1 MDLFLSIAQE
11 EKEWTIND
19 IGRNSI
25 SEIHNNPND
34 PNKLLNSQKQ
44 INYDTPIIPSTTIR
58 KVKKIEFQK
67 YTKSIEDE
75 YETCTDNIHK
85 RKEIEHENSK
95 AKGKSKETIESIDDN
110 VSDQLKSIIP
120 DIFFEKDFNLENP
133 IIFDQVC
140 ENINITSDIVT
151 DMSANNILQEKLSNY
166 LDVVEVN
173 LMSEI
178 SKKRDSFFTALSSLK
193 TLYNEIDDC
202 VDQIQNL
209 KGQLKDV
216 SKCETQKGLEVVC
229 MKRKRV
235 NLENLYNGIRLLS
248 EVRQTQP
255 TIQILLGQNDYIG
268 ALGLIEETNNAMK
281 GYNYQPPKT
290 NFNDNSNNE
299 RNNINIV
306 NSPTNL
312 RSPISI
318 LSSNTLANSNYS
330 TPLDLRGVKGLKNI
344 NGQLMEMSKAIEMM
358 MQNEFVQILMEDI
371 SNVDQY
377 KPDSSLNTLSN
388 VEPKKEFSID
398 SLTSSTN
405 DKPLTIFKTLIKN
418 NIDVIPDTKDLIVN
432 EEILYTK
439 LSPLIF
445 GLIRTNKFL
454 NAFALFKNEIQ
465 NKLIDIIKQ
474 KFSSLYEIP
483 SPIAAKLKSENLT
496 EENMALNK
504 IKNLSFQEY
513 YDLLENYYL
522 FILSLLRR
530 TTIIKCLINDIIEQA
545 EKKNI
550 AIGMIN
556 EENSTIMSN
565 NQNNSIYMSTDKNAL
580 ESDYKS
586 KNKSMYDYN
595 RIKKE
600 FMTLINQIYDI
611 YYHDSSKLLTTRA
624 EKNSQLSSI
633 NFHRLYNINTEFF
646 TACENLTKRS
656 FLTLKSNLL
665 SQAKNYISA
674 FHGKKIRQI
683 VNDIETDQ
691 WIPAEITENNQDIV
705 NKITHKEWGSI
716 VELKT
721 IESFSSLSSSQNS
734 SSEKIN
740 KTNNKRPVNRAL
752 YIDKKKYIIA
762 ACTLSFINALSE
774 YITCAEVI
782 PILTIDVINS
792 IYSLLQV
799 FNSKVCQI
807 IIGGGAVTSGGLKYI
822 AAKHLALASRS
833 LGAVKALIPYI
844 RDFLQSKLMTK
855 QLILLNDLDRY
866 SKDYDNHQTE
876 IYDKLIS
883 IMNGKLE
890 SHCKSFQAMDWEQ
903 PEIPTKPNV
912 YMLLMVKDLT
922 SLYRLLSKIIPIEI
936 LQKIMKEVLTSYT
949 SRLEKELETVE
960 IFSSNAKN
968 RLLIDFQYYIQKLSI
983 LDGVDGPGNKLE
995 VVVNNI
1001 TIKEKKPTLE
1011 QKTIINEYIR
1021 QSFDSGSRRSSI
1033 YDENSSSGHSFTNS
1047 PLITGKNE
1055 DNIVGSEK
1063 LSNSPL
1069 IIERSMDN
1077 TIGSEKFS
1085 LDNLSQDEL
1094 SLDSNNEII
1103 SVHNENNGQI
1113 NNGNEYNN
1121 SSLNQSISLN
1131 TDEEE
1136 HSNHSANPYMTE
1148 NLDIHRTNSNSHE
1161 TASSALNYSGLGVN
1175 DYLNKRHNSAPDNN
1189 YGFTPE
1195 YKGGDSMGSSI
1206 YDRKNSYS
1214 EEKNTRTTEKKIS
1227 YSINK
1232 NTFSKFSQN
1241 VKKFGSEIKKH
1252 YSSSNNS
1259 MESLFGLDKMVSKSN
1274 SSKSLL
1280 SNPEISDNHTN
1291 TNE

>member
-1 MDLFLSIAQE
+1 
-11 EKEWTIND
+11 
-19 IGRNSI
+19 
-25 SEIHNNPND
+25 
-34 PNKLLNSQKQ
+34 
-44 INYDTPIIPSTTIR
+44 
-58 KVKKIEFQK
+58 
-67 YTKSIEDE
+67 
-75 YETCTDNIHK
+75 
-85 RKEIEHENSK
+85 
-95 AKGKSKETIESIDDN
+95 
-110 VSDQLKSIIP
+110 
-120 DIFFEKDFNLENP
+120 
-133 IIFDQVC
+133 
-140 ENINITSDIVT
+140 
-151 DMSANNILQEKLSNY
+151 
-166 LDVVEVN
+166 
-173 LMSEI
+173 
-178 SKKRDSFFTALSSLK
+178 
-193 TLYNEIDDC
+193 
-202 VDQIQNL
+202 
-209 KGQLKDV
+209 
-216 SKCETQKGLEVVC
+216 
-229 MKRKRV
+229 
-235 NLENLYNGIRLLS
+235 
-248 EVRQTQP
+248 
-255 TIQILLGQNDYIG
+255 
-268 ALGLIEETNNAMK
+268 
-281 GYNYQPPKT
+281 
-290 NFNDNSNNE
+290 
-299 RNNINIV
+299 
-306 NSPTNL
+306 
-312 RSPISI
+312 
-318 LSSNTLANSNYS
+318 
-330 TPLDLRGVKGLKNI
+330 
-344 NGQLMEMSKAIEMM
+344 
-358 MQNEFVQILMEDI
+358 
-371 SNVDQY
+371 
-377 KPDSSLNTLSN
+377 
-388 VEPKKEFSID
+388 
-398 SLTSSTN
+398 
-405 DKPLTIFKTLIKN
+405 
-418 NIDVIPDTKDLIVN
+418 
-432 EEILYTK
+432 
-439 LSPLIF
+439 
-445 GLIRTNKFL
+445 
-454 NAFALFKNEIQ
+454 
-465 NKLIDIIKQ
+465 
-474 KFSSLYEIP
+474 
-483 SPIAAKLKSENLT
+483 
-496 EENMALNK
+496 
-504 IKNLSFQEY
+504 
-513 YDLLENYYL
+513 
-522 FILSLLRR
+522 
-530 TTIIKCLINDIIEQA
+530 
-545 EKKNI
+545 
-550 AIGMIN
+550 
-556 EENSTIMSN
+556 
-565 NQNNSIYMSTDKNAL
+565 
-580 ESDYKS
+580 
-586 KNKSMYDYN
+586 MYDYN

-600 FMTLINQIYDI
+600 FMTLINQVYDI

-646 TACENLTKRS
+646 IACENLTKRS

-721 IESFSSLSSSQNS
+721 NESISSLSSSQNS
-734 SSEKIN
+734 SSEKVN

-792 IYSLLQV
+792 IYSLLQI

-844 RDFLQSKLMTK
+844 RNFLQSKLMPK

-866 SKDYDNHQTE
+866 AKDYDNHQTE

-960 IFSSNAKN
+960 IYSSNAKN
-968 RLLIDFQYYIQKLSI
+968 RLLIDFQYYIQKLSL

-995 VVVNNI
+995 VVVNNM

-1055 DNIVGSEK
+1055 DNIIGSEKLSSSPLINERGMDNTIGSEK

-1069 IIERSMDN
+1069 IIERNMDN

-1136 HSNHSANPYMTE
+1136 HSIHSANPYITE
-1148 NLDIHRTNSNSHE
+1148 NLDIHRSNSNSHE
-1161 TASSALNYSGLGVN
+1161 MATSALNYSGLGVN
-1175 DYLNKRHNSAPDNN
+1175 DYLNKRHNSAPDSN
-1189 YGFTPE
+1189 YGFAPE
-1195 YKGGDSMGSSI
+1195 YKGGDTMGSSI
-1206 YDRKNSYS
+1206 YDRKNSYT
-1214 EEKNTRTTEKKIS
+1214 EEKNTRKTEKKSS

-1280 SNPEISDNHTN
+1280 SNSEILDNHN
-1291 TNE
+1291 NSNE